1 ALERDNDEHHRRFVV
16 KALLTCDGLTDD
28 EIVAA
33 VEAYAGQVSTSEG
46 IEEFQKAFEV
56 LPKKRLPPRVSLG
69 YHLFCL
75 NPSRERAAAQLLA
88 RADAL
93 DNEKPRVALK
103 VREVVQSWPGKAV
116 DSYVLRRM
124 GEGQADVA
132 TLQQALYRRNSLR
145 ATVAGELRALGDK
158 PGAGRGWA
166 AILLG
171 DARQAA
177 AILDGTD
184 EEAQLTLLA
193 GARLIREPLPVAKVG
208 RLLKKTARD
217 VPLAAER
224 YLESEDSS
232 AARRLVY
239 DRHPGEA
246 LILGARQEFDPG
258 HDTYEAFDAWE
269 KRLRDEVLGKDGP
282 EEIYALL
289 SAGYWGN
296 DGQRVVR
303 IRGGRAELAIH
314 RGKKLPEVRALAP
327 AELAKLRGFVAENK
341 IDDLPPFN
349 AIVHDGIQYE
359 YLHLTKKGGRRVF
372 MNNPDVGA
380 RDAPAYSQLT
390 EHFANLDRKG
400 LAPK

>member
-1 ALERDNDEHHRRFVV
+1 
-16 KALLTCDGLTDD
+16 
-28 EIVAA
+28 
-33 VEAYAGQVSTSEG
+33 
-46 IEEFQKAFEV
+46 
-56 LPKKRLPPRVSLG
+56 
-69 YHLFCL
+69 
-75 NPSRERAAAQLLA
+75 
-88 RADAL
+88 
-93 DNEKPRVALK
+93 
-103 VREVVQSWPGKAV
+103 
-116 DSYVLRRM
+116 
-124 GEGQADVA
+124 
-132 TLQQALYRRNSLR
+132 
-145 ATVAGELRALGDK
+145 
-158 PGAGRGWA
+158 
-166 AILLG
+166 
-171 DARQAA
+171 
-177 AILDGTD
+177 
-184 EEAQLTLLA
+184 LLA
-193 GARLIREPLPVAKVG
+193 GARLIREPLPVARVG

-224 YLESEDSS
+224 YLEGEDSP